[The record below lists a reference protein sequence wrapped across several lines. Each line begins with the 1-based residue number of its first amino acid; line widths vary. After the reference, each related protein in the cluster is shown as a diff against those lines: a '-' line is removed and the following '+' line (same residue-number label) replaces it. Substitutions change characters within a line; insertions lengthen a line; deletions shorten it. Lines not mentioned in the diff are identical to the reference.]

1 MPSRSRLRGA
11 VGKAQEFNLPLV
23 LTIRTLA
30 LHSVDLQK
38 HVCMRAHS
46 CRKTRHKPS
55 SYQKYFRNL
64 PTLERSVSGI
74 CGRAGRL
81 GMWNFN
87 RGQNPWETVTS
98 PPAASLPPAAEKPS
112 IRQAGSAVA

>member
-1 MPSRSRLRGA
+1 MPSRSRLRGP
-11 VGKAQEFNLPLV
+11 VGKAQEFNLSLV
-23 LTIRTLA
+23 LAIRTLA

-46 CRKTRHKPS
+46 CRKTCHRPS
-55 SYQKYFRNL
+55 SYQNV
-64 PTLERSVSGI
+64 LETCPLLNDPYPESALA
-74 CGRAGRL
+74 RAGSGCGTSIGVRT
-81 GMWNFN
+81 
-87 RGQNPWETVTS
+87 RGKPVTS